1 MWICRR
7 PQFIVTWN
15 GGSPL
20 KRTKKKRF
28 IKILCR
34 LNLIPF
40 GSIVRTICFNIQG
53 GFLEGI
59 HQNFGPTK
67 TTYIRLRFTM
77 NCIFYR
83 KKAVHFKTF
92 LTVTFQFVLFCFR
105 FCGLIS
111 DTAMFTAFCFLL
123 RATLAIGGSAS
134 EVAALSILIGKFPNN
149 VGAITVR
156 YLCYDSGTISSFGK
170 ALVWITWGRGF
181 YLIILWTKM
190 LPDTCKTFACLGW
203 QIPQSAAGNKAN
215 VLDRN
220 TPFKHGNK
228 RAFFSQTFAK

>member
-1 MWICRR
+1 MSVCRM

-15 GGSPL
+15 GGGPL
-20 KRTKKKRF
+20 KRTKKKTIHTNF
-28 IKILCR
+28 MSLKSYSFR
-34 LNLIPF
+34 LNRL
-40 GSIVRTICFNIQG
+40 RTTCFNIQG

-67 TTYIRLRFTM
+67 TTYIWIRLRFTM
-77 NCIFYR
+77 NYIFYR
-83 KKAVHFKTF
+83 KKAVHFERF

-123 RATLAIGGSAS
+123 RATLATGGSAS

-181 YLIILWTKM
+181 YLIKYSGQRCCLTPAKPLPILDGK
-190 LPDTCKTFACLGW
+190 
-203 QIPQSAAGNKAN
+203 S
-215 VLDRN
+215 R
-220 TPFKHGNK
+220 
-228 RAFFSQTFAK
+228 RARQGIKPMS

>member
-1 MWICRR
+1 MVAALWKE
-7 PQFIVTWN
+7 
-15 GGSPL
+15 L
-20 KRTKKKRF
+20 KKTIHTNFMSLKSYSFRFNRLRT
-28 IKILCR
+28 
-34 LNLIPF
+34 
-40 GSIVRTICFNIQG
+40 TCFNIQG

-67 TTYIRLRFTM
+67 TTYIWIRLRFTM
-77 NCIFYR
+77 NWIFYR
-83 KKAVHFKTF
+83 KKAVHFERF

-203 QIPQSAAGNKAN
+203 QIPQSAAGHKAN

-220 TPFKHGNK
+220 TRFKHGNK